1 MTEQALA
8 KVKSVICRFMASN
21 PPKAFK
27 FCLINWVFPGHTFWL
42 VTHGGGISC
51 PAMICG
57 GGFRGYELVQV
68 IDITARPEIEYR
80 YGKESKF
87 NAKGGN

>member
-1 MTEQALA
+1 
-8 KVKSVICRFMASN
+8 
-21 PPKAFK
+21 
-27 FCLINWVFPGHTFWL
+27 
-42 VTHGGGISC
+42 
-51 PAMICG
+51 MICG

-68 IDITARPEIEYR
+68 IDITVRPEIEYR